1 MAVVKSFLKLTESD
15 CVVKVAGTAGAATI
29 SLSTDLLRPTES
41 LTGGAQAPKVVIT
54 TLTWTGDTAGVISI
68 SRGGTI
74 ICTLLAAACSQLDFG
89 GQFAT
94 AENTNA
100 TNDIVVTISGG
111 QAELFMRISKVT
123 GYSSK
128 IETSQFSVYDDTSV
142 VGS

>member
-1 MAVVKSFLKLTESD
+1 MAVVKSFLKLTETD

-29 SLSTDLLRPTES
+29 SLATDLLRSTEA
-41 LTGGAQAPKVVIT
+41 LTIGGTPKVVIT
-54 TLTWTGDTAGVISI
+54 TLTWSGDANGVMTIT
-68 SRGGTI
+68 RGGVTVF
-74 ICTLLAAACSQLDFG
+74 TLLASASAQLDLN
-89 GQFAT
+89 GQFT
-94 AENTNA
+94 VPDNTNA

-111 QAELFMRISKVT
+111 QSELIIRVQKVT